1 MEEKFFLPKKDIFSY
16 DDLKKLYSQTGKM
29 VSDRQIKYEIKK
41 MMDKNKIAR
50 VGRNQYCLLRQDEMV
65 YEYQYS
71 DFAINLASCII
82 QEYPF
87 VNFSISELIQLN
99 EFINHQIGKNVYFL
113 SIEEDVLDYIFES
126 LKEKYP
132 GKVLIEPSV
141 EMFHKY
147 WSEEMI
153 VISKLVSEA
162 PKGKKQFWNTEL
174 EKFLVDLYVEDL
186 WRASVAESEV
196 ILLYESAFEKY
207 VIDESRFFRYAR
219 RRGAEIKIK
228 KFIEE
233 QTTVRLRL
241 R

>member
-1 MEEKFFLPKKDIFSY
+1 MEEKIFLPKKDIFSHE
-16 DDLKKLYSQTGKM
+16 DLKKLYSQTGKM

-41 MMDKNKIAR
+41 MIDKKEIAR
-50 VGRNQYCLLRQDEMV
+50 VGRNQYCLVKNGEMV

-71 DFAINLASCII
+71 DFANNLASDIM

-99 EFINHQIGKNVYFL
+99 EFVNHQIGNNVYFL
-113 SIEEDVLDYIFES
+113 SIEDDAIDYVFES
-126 LKEKYP
+126 LKEKYL

-147 WSEEMI
+147 WSEGMI
-153 VISKLVSEA
+153 IISRLVSEA

-174 EKFLVDLYVEDL
+174 EKFLVDLYVEEL
-186 WRASVAESEV
+186 WESSISESEL
-196 ILLYESAFEKY
+196 IHLYESAFEKY
-207 VIDESRFFRYAR
+207 VIDESRLFRYAR

-228 KFIEE
+228 RFIEE
-233 QTTVRLRL
+233 QTTVSLRL